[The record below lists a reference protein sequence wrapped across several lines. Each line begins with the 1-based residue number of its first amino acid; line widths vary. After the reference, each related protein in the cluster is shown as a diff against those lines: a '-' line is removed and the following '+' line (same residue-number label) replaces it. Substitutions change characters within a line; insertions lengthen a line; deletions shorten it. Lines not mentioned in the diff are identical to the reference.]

1 MRAAVYRSDGVI
13 SVEDVDTPVA
23 GPGEVRVRVTVSGV
37 NPTDWKAR
45 AAGVEFQVPNQ
56 DGAGVIES
64 VGPSVDESR
73 VGERVWIFFAAW
85 QRRWGTAA
93 EYCVVPSDQ
102 AVAFD
107 ASDDL
112 GASLGIPALT
122 AYHCLFADGPITG
135 KNVLVQGGAGAVGHH
150 AIELAKWAGA
160 RVVATVSSSEKGE
173 LARAAGADAVAHYR
187 TDDYAMSMQEF
198 LPDGA
203 DRIVEVALAA
213 NLSDDLGFC
222 APNAVISSYA
232 GSPDNVVPVP
242 VRALM
247 TPNILLRFVLVY
259 TIPRDDLQAAV
270 EGVSRALEVGALT
283 TLPLHRFPLERA
295 AAAHDA
301 VEAGAVG
308 KVLIDIP

>member
-13 SVEDVDTPVA
+13 GVEDVEDPVP
-23 GPGEVRVRVTVSGV
+23 GPGEVRVRVHVSGV

-45 AAGVEFQVPNQ
+45 SAGAEFQIPNQ

-64 VGPSVDESR
+64 VGPGVDSSR
-73 VGERVWIFFAAW
+73 VGERVWIYFAAW

-93 EYCVVPSDQ
+93 EYCVVPSEQ

-107 ASDDL
+107 GALEL

-135 KNVLVQGGAGAVGHH
+135 KTALVHGGAGAVGHA

-160 RVVATVSSSEKGE
+160 RVVATVSSPEKAE
-173 LARAAGADAVAHYR
+173 LATAAGADAVAHYT
-187 TDDYAMSMQEF
+187 TDDFELSMNEF

-203 DRIVEVALAA
+203 DRIVEVNLRA
-213 NLSDDLGFC
+213 NLSSNLGHL
-222 APNAVISSYA
+222 APNAVISTYA
-232 GSPDNVVPVP
+232 GTPDDMVYVP
-242 VRALM
+242 VRSLM
-247 TPNILLRFVLVY
+247 TPNIVLRFVLVY
-259 TIPRDDLQAAV
+259 TIPREALKAAV

-295 AAAHDA
+295 SEAHDA
-301 VEAGAVG
+301 VQAGAVG
-308 KVLIDIP
+308 KVLIDIA